1 MIIKNSLRVIN
12 YTINGFSVIL
22 LDESDKR
29 REMKVKGSDGF
40 PEGIDVYDYPNLT
53 DFYFTSRDVINK
65 TDYIIFFE
73 KKFEVLKD
81 RGFGENVLDE
91 IYNFVM
97 NEIRLKKLKWI
108 LYD

>member
-1 MIIKNSLRVIN
+1 MIN

-29 REMKVKGSDGF
+29 REYKVKSSTDGF
-40 PEGIDVYDYPNLT
+40 PKGIDVYDYPYLT
-53 DFYFTSRDVINK
+53 DFNFTSREVINK
-65 TDYIIFFE
+65 ADYIIFFE

-91 IYNFVM
+91 IYNFVI